1 MNKGIDDIY
10 NKLLKDIKNEI
21 APKIA
26 EEMKNIEQEVIEEVV
41 YNAYTPTYYERRY
54 EDGGLSDKENMK
66 ETIVSKE
73 NNIEIKVKNVTKGNS
88 EYSDAEGYT
97 TGYIDEIIETGQ
109 GYGYDLNY
117 YIGARPFTEVSQ
129 NVIDYTDR
137 IVKLFEEEL
146 RKKGW

>member
-1 MNKGIDDIY
+1 MNKGIDNIY
-10 NKLLKDIKNEI
+10 NKLLKDIEKEI

-41 YNAYTPTYYERRY
+41 YNTYTPIYYQRRPS
-54 EDGGLSDKENMK
+54 GGLGDKENME

-97 TGYIDEIIETGQ
+97 DGYIDEIIETGQ
-109 GYGYDLNY
+109 GYGYDLDS
-117 YIGARPFTEVSQ
+117 YIGARPFTEISQ

>member
-1 MNKGIDDIY
+1 MKKVIDGIY
-10 NKLLKDIKNEI
+10 NKLLNDIKNEI

-41 YNAYTPTYYERRY
+41 YNAYTPTHYVRRTS
-54 EDGGLSDKENMK
+54 GGLGDKENME
-66 ETIVSKE
+66 ETIVPKE

-97 TGYIDEIIETGQ
+97 DGYIDEIIETGQ
-109 GYGYDLNY
+109 GYGYDLDS
-117 YIGARPFTEVSQ
+117 YIGARPFTEISQ

>member
-10 NKLLKDIKNEI
+10 NKLLKDIEKEI

-26 EEMKNIEQEVIEEVV
+26 EEMKNIEQEVIEDVV
-41 YNAYTPTYYERRY
+41 YNAYTPIYYERRTS
-54 EDGGLSDKENMK
+54 GGLGDKENMK

-109 GYGYDLNY
+109 GYGYDLDS
-117 YIGARPFTEVSQ
+117 YIGARPFTEISQ
-129 NVIDYTDR
+129 NVIDYTDK

>member
-10 NKLLKDIKNEI
+10 NKLLNDIEKEI

-41 YNAYTPTYYERRY
+41 YNAYTPIYYERRTN
-54 EDGGLSDKENMK
+54 GGLSDKKNMK
-66 ETIVSKE
+66 ETIAFKK
-73 NNIEIKVKNVTKGNS
+73 NNLEIKVENVTKGNA

-97 TGYIDEIIETGQ
+97 DGYIDEIIETGQ
-109 GYGYDLNY
+109 GYGYDLDS
-117 YIGARPFTEVSQ
+117 YISARPFTEVSQ

-146 RKKGW
+146 KKKGW

>member
-1 MNKGIDDIY
+1 MKKVIDGIY
-10 NKLLKDIKNEI
+10 NKLLNDIKNEI

-41 YNAYTPTYYERRY
+41 YNAYTPIYYQRRTS
-54 EDGGLSDKENMK
+54 GGLGDKENME

-97 TGYIDEIIETGQ
+97 DGYIDEIIETGQ
-109 GYGYDLNY
+109 GYGYDLDD
-117 YIGARPFTEVSQ
+117 YIGARPFTEISQ
-129 NVIDYTDR
+129 NVIDYTDK

>member
-1 MNKGIDDIY
+1 MKKVIDGIY
-10 NKLLKDIKNEI
+10 NKLLNDIKNEI

-41 YNAYTPTYYERRY
+41 YNAYTPIYYQRRPS
-54 EDGGLSDKENMK
+54 GGLGDKENME

-97 TGYIDEIIETGQ
+97 DGYIDEIIETGQ
-109 GYGYDLNY
+109 GYGYDLDS
-117 YIGARPFTEVSQ
+117 YIGARPFTEISQ
-129 NVIDYTDR
+129 NVIDYTDK